1 MIEVIRPAGYG
12 VEQRSLRAR
21 DGARERTTTW
31 TPARWEWLQRYGFE
45 KSENSQLWKAADDSF
60 DDRPEALADL
70 AADLE
75 HLLVG

>member
-12 VEQRSLRAR
+12 VELRSLRAR
-21 DGARERTTTW
+21 NGARERTTTW
-31 TPARWEWLQRYGFE
+31 TPARREWLQQCGFE
-45 KSENSQLWKAADDSF
+45 KSENGQLWKAAHDSF